1 MSTADGDAI
10 RTSTYDLPANP
21 DPTSPAIQRAVDGA
35 LLICLAVLAVLI
47 AVGVHGPLRV
57 VMAFVFAML
66 APGWV
71 VTGYLCSLP
80 LYARVV
86 ASVGASIGI
95 CITVTSIALW
105 LHWWHPKV
113 IFLILGT
120 FVGLALLLRCWI
132 SWARTRDHEQ
142 GESEVVVE

>member
-1 MSTADGDAI
+1 M
-10 RTSTYDLPANP
+10 RTSTYDDDEQANP
-21 DPTSPAIQRAVDGA
+21 VPTSPAIHRAVDGG
-35 LLICLAVLAVLI
+35 LLICLAVLALLI

-57 VMAFVFAML
+57 VLAFVFAML
-66 APGWV
+66 GPGWV

-95 CITVTSIALW
+95 FITLTSIALW
-105 LHWWHPKV
+105 LHWWHPRV

-120 FVGLALLLRCWI
+120 LVGLALLLRCWI
-132 SWARTRDHEQ
+132 SWAETRDQEQ
-142 GESEVVVE
+142 GESGVVVE